1 MSQDASSLQPQKTLK
16 NKSKEVAAKLERFAH
31 NPSQNTGKTVQ
42 LKISLSP
49 STTLKG
55 LSSHSK
61 PSKMASTPSTP
72 TAARSYDLS
81 ALEVS
86 TVEEPFLR
94 EVLMAVN
101 GYKFALSEI
110 IKWNVSRRK
119 WHLSGIIYKKCV
131 SAPKG
136 WKAESVE
143 LRM

>member
-110 IKWNVSRRK
+110 IK
-119 WHLSGIIYKKCV
+119 
-131 SAPKG
+131 
-136 WKAESVE
+136 
-143 LRM
+143 